1 MKASLRLLRLTA
13 FVLIAPVLAIVMV
26 FIFIIPQN
34 LDMWFSSKRRKEAAD
49 VWVKLWNW
57 AQGQSDAAQAQ

>member
-13 FVLIAPVLAIVMV
+13 FVLIVPVLAIVMV
-26 FIFIIPQN
+26 FIFISPQG
-34 LDMWFSSKRRKEAAD
+34 LDMCFSSKRRKEAAD

>member
-13 FVLIAPVLAIVMV
+13 FVLIVPVLAIVMV
-26 FIFIIPQN
+26 FIFIIPQG
-34 LDMWFSSKRRKEAAD
+34 LHMCFSSKRRKEAVD